1 MEARSKPLLR
11 VPGRQDKEMTR
22 TLNQLKS
29 GETALIKEIK
39 GGHAVRHRLGRLG
52 LHPSDRIRLV
62 RNGFF
67 GGPVLIEVHGTKVGI
82 GLAMAEKIEV
92 ETGEPG

>member
-1 MEARSKPLLR
+1 MIK
-11 VPGRQDKEMTR
+11 
-22 TLNQLKS
+22 TLCQLKT
-29 GETALIKEIK
+29 GEWALVREIK

-52 LHPSDRIRLV
+52 VHPSDRIRVV

-67 GGPVLIEVHGTKVGI
+67 GGPLVIEIHGIEVGI
-82 GLAMAEKIEV
+82 GRVMAEKIEV